1 MTSVKPF
8 EKLGEALAPDGAI
21 LRLVRRDEEFLILTD
36 NVPLMSSRM
45 HNSEE
50 ELATLA
56 CGSLKSVHAPTVL
69 IGGLGMGFTLR
80 ATLNVL
86 PSSATVVV
94 AELIPEVVTWNR
106 DTLGAF
112 AGHPLQDPRTQIVVG
127 DVAQSIHTSS
137 ARYDAILLDVDNGP
151 AAFTAPANAAL
162 YDGSGIAAIHG
173 ALKKNGTF
181 TLWSTQEDP
190 RYVKRLQ
197 LAGFKVQVHRVRE
210 RAANRGR
217 RHTIFVARK
226 SS

>member
-1 MTSVKPF
+1 MKPF

-21 LRLVRRDEEFLILTD
+21 LQLVRRDEEFLILTD

-56 CGSLKSVHAPTVL
+56 CGSLKSVPAPAVL

-86 PSSATVVV
+86 PTSAIVIV

-127 DVAQSIHTSS
+127 DVAQSIHGSS

-162 YDGSGIAAIHG
+162 YDASGIAAIHG
-173 ALKKNGTF
+173 ALKKNGAF

-197 LAGFKVQVHRVRE
+197 QAGFQVQVHRVRE

-217 RHTIFVARK
+217 RHIIFVARK